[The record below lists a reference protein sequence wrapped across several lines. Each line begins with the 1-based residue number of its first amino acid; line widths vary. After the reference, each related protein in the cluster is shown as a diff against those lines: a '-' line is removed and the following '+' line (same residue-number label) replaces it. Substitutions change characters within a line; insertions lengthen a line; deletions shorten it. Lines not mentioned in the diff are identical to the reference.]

1 MIEKVL
7 SKLNELN
14 CNYKEIEH
22 APVYTIEEIDA
33 LGKEFF
39 EGAMICK
46 NLFVRDQKGKRHF
59 LVVLPEEKRA
69 PLDVIANKIGST
81 RLSFASPERLMK
93 YLKLTPGSVS
103 PLAVINDEESAVEV
117 VLEEDLKNQ
126 VKVGV
131 HPCTNTATILLSMS
145 DVEKYI
151 SSCGNKIKYIKI

>member
-1 MIEKVL
+1 MKEKVL

-22 APVYTIEEIDA
+22 APVYTIEEMDA
-33 LGKEFF
+33 LGNDFF

-93 YLKLTPGSVS
+93 CLKLTPGSVS

-117 VLEEDLKNQ
+117 VLDEDLKNQ

-131 HPCTNTATILLSMS
+131 HPCVNTATILLSMS
-145 DVEKYI
+145 DVEKNI
-151 SSCGNKIKYIKI
+151 SS